1 MKKRRSLL
9 LLTGIF
15 FTAVIVAF
23 FTSGVQGVEEVSNDS
38 PLMRADVI
46 TIDALKSLGDLEQ
59 PPVVFLHDLHTDA
72 VEKQNKDCSACH
84 LSEENRQSLDLDG
97 LRIPADNR

>member
-15 FTAVIVAF
+15 FTAVIV
-23 FTSGVQGVEEVSNDS
+23 GVQGVEEVSNDS

-59 PPVVFLHDLHTDA
+59 PPVVSICLKRIGNPL
-72 VEKQNKDCSACH
+72 N
-84 LSEENRQSLDLDG
+84 LNG

>member
-1 MKKRRSLL
+1 MKMRRSLL

-15 FTAVIVAF
+15 FTAVIVAIF
-23 FTSGVQGVEEVSNDS
+23 AGGVQGVEEVTSDY

-59 PPVVFLHDLHTDA
+59 PP
-72 VEKQNKDCSACH
+72 S
-84 LSEENRQSLDLDG
+84 
-97 LRIPADNR
+97 IP

>member
-1 MKKRRSLL
+1 MKIRRSLL

-23 FTSGVQGVEEVSNDS
+23 FTNGVQGVEEVSNDS

-59 PPVVFLHDLHTDA
+59 PPVVL
-72 VEKQNKDCSACH
+72 
-84 LSEENRQSLDLDG
+84 
-97 LRIPADNR
+97 P

>member
-15 FTAVIVAF
+15 FTAAIVAF
-23 FTSGVQGVEEVSNDS
+23 FTSGVQGVEEVTNDS
-38 PLMRADVI
+38 PLLRADVI
-46 TIDALKSLGDLEQ
+46 TIDALNSFGDLEQ

-72 VEKQNKDCSACH
+72 VEKQNNKDSYKKDSGQQQKCFSLLH
-84 LSEENRQSLDLDG
+84 GQSL
-97 LRIPADNR
+97 